1 VARRDR
7 GEDDAQT
14 LATAKSVVSSLGYTR
29 REAERLV
36 ESVRH
41 RFDEETAI
49 EMAVR
54 EALRAAPLPGHP
66 MRVSEAF
73 ETYGSPRNNPPRG
86 GLADPPLPAFAGYG
100 PPFAA

>member
-1 VARRDR
+1 
-7 GEDDAQT
+7 
-14 LATAKSVVSSLGYTR
+14 
-29 REAERLV
+29 
-36 ESVRH
+36 
-41 RFDEETAI
+41 
-49 EMAVR
+49 MAVR